1 MAGGRN
7 NDTDS
12 LAKQLQTFDQKQFF
26 AGENGGYL
34 AHEAE
39 IFIPKECLVAED
51 LEGRPSPSSSLA
63 VPPCKLHLFFHGCGV
78 TPSYPVFSQYAGFNE
93 WAANNKIVV
102 VYPKMSTKGPTPQLK
117 SGCFDGYGQT
127 GDDYDLKSGPQM
139 KTIANMIASL
149 LG

>member
-26 AGENGGYL
+26 AGKNGGYL